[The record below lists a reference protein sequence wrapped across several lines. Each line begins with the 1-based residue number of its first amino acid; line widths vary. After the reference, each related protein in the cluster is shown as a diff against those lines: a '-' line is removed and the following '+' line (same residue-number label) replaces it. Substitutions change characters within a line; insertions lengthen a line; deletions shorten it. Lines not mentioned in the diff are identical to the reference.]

1 MNPYRNSI
9 KRKSDIT
16 LKKKK
21 KLKLKQTINQVF
33 RIWARWNSQ
42 YIAGKMQK
50 AQSF

>member
-1 MNPYRNSI
+1 MNSYRNSI

-21 KLKLKQTINQVF
+21 LKLKQSINQVF

>member
-9 KRKSDIT
+9 KTKSDIT

-21 KLKLKQTINQVF
+21 LKLKQSINQVF